1 MWHVSFH
8 VAVWQ
13 PCELLYTC
21 YLLTDT
27 HGCRILYAELCAVQW
42 QSLEPSRTAYV
53 IIVRAVTP
61 WTWRPEW
68 RSYSWPVLGD
78 VPLLASAA
86 GSHRT
91 PHTRC
96 RIVTERHQRRRK
108 PRDPLCRRVDTMRA
122 GRCGARGRGDVTR
135 DHAGHLAERP
145 VRPRPA
151 SRYKTDRLRRGA
163 WVNCSTAVGT
173 RRRSTA
179 IMKSLSVLVILG
191 VLVASTYAS
200 YVGPYRHYYVP
211 GFQHTCVANDV
222 QFMKNIGKH
231 EHIKITVLNGR
242 GQIAKSDQN

>member
-1 MWHVSFH
+1 MGVGYCT
-8 VAVWQ
+8 Q
-13 PCELLYTC
+13 NY
-21 YLLTDT
+21 
-27 HGCRILYAELCAVQW
+27 VQCSDNRW
-42 QSLEPSRTAYV
+42 SRAGQRTSSSYV
-53 IIVRAVTP
+53 LSRRGPDVLSDEVIVGRCWAMYRC
-61 WTWRPEW
+61 W
-68 RSYSWPVLGD
+68 LQQ
-78 VPLLASAA
+78 LAAIA
-86 GSHRT
+86 HR
-91 PHTRC
+91 TRC